1 MVQISGH
8 TLWRVSHQSPAVARL
23 TMVHGGLATI
33 CNFEKKFFRTL
44 VLYGLESVAHS
55 FYCSEN
61 SLGPLVEGYST
72 IPLDFDEGDV
82 KSITLSSLCSL
93 GNVEIQTILA

>member
-61 SLGPLVEGYST
+61 SLGPLVEGYAT
-72 IPLDFDEGDV
+72 IPLDFDEGDANIENYV
-82 KSITLSSLCSL
+82 TTDHQIRSLPSR
-93 GNVEIQTILA
+93 QQ